1 MEALIREEEPA
12 LQVWGWRE
20 GPGQAG
26 SSLEEHRIQFLCHG
40 LKAVIVF
47 PIPNQPRPPGRNS
60 KVFGIGATLLSS
72 ARVLCSFQFTL
83 ASPYLNRK
91 VLGMEISL

>member
-1 MEALIREEEPA
+1 MEALNREAEPA

-47 PIPNQPRPPGRNS
+47 PIPNQPPASRQKLKSFWHWCNLAQLS
-60 KVFGIGATLLSS
+60 QGAL
-72 ARVLCSFQFTL
+72 
-83 ASPYLNRK
+83 
-91 VLGMEISL
+91 